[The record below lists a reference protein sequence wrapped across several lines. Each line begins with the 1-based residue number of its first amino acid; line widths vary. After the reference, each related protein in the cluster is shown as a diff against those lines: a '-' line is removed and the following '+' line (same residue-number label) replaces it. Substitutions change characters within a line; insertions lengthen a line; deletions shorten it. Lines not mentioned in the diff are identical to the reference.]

1 VADQKIRHHKSSFMF
16 KTYLKTALRNL
27 KRHKSN
33 SFVNVAGL
41 VVGFAAFLLI
51 FLVIQYEESFDDF
64 HTNKDQIY
72 RVVRIGR
79 TMDKDREYRTGVPFP
94 VTQGLRAD
102 LPQLKNAAAIYSDNN
117 VQVNT
122 IAPDGSTL
130 KKFKEKN
137 IFVAEPQFFQ
147 MFNFP
152 LLVGNIKTAL
162 NDVGNVLLT
171 KDVASKYFGDW
182 HIAMGKTI
190 KLYGLSM
197 KVTGVLEN
205 PLSNSD
211 FPLNIVVSYA
221 TLMNYSDPNDWGSI
235 SDKNYCFVQLN
246 KNASVNQFNKLIDQF
261 TNKHIKPVNP
271 GYFLSLEPLKE
282 IHYDERF
289 GNFNGRTFSKDLI
302 LALSIIGIFLLV
314 IACVNFIN
322 ITTAQAINRA
332 REVGVRKVMGGNR
345 KQLIIQFLGETGITT
360 LFALIGALI
369 VVMVCLSPV
378 NSLLDIH
385 LTAAKL
391 FNMKFIGFI
400 LAAFIVVTFLSGFYP
415 ALVLSGFKSVNVL
428 KSSILVTN
436 KGISLRRVLVVFQ
449 FLIAQAL
456 IIGTLIIASQ
466 MSYFRNA
473 DMGFNKSAIINAGF
487 PNDSANLLKMTALR
501 ADISNIH
508 GVQGVSFSAF
518 APSSNGGWFTDLSKE
533 TNHSA
538 TNPDMVISMKPA
550 DTGYFSLY
558 NLPLVAGRVYYSSD
572 TTNEYVVNETVIK
585 KLGINDPQKAIGKL
599 VNVNGKLLPIAG
611 VIKDFHNNSL
621 RDPIGP
627 VVLMQNKN
635 FYGTANIK
643 IDMSKAKTII
653 AALQKTWNKYYPDF
667 VFEYNFLDQSIADYY
682 KQENELSVL
691 YKIFAGIAIFIS
703 CLGLYGL
710 VSFMAM
716 QRKKEIGIRKVLGA
730 PVHDIVV
737 MLSKEFTLLIV
748 VAFLIASPVAWY
760 YMHQWL
766 QQYTYRI
773 NISPW
778 FFVATIFCSLV
789 IAWITVGYTAIKAAL
804 ANPVKSLRTE

>member
-1 VADQKIRHHKSSFMF
+1 MF

-27 KRHKSN
+27 QRRKSN
-33 SFVNVAGL
+33 SFINIAGL

-64 HTNKDQIY
+64 HANKDQIY

-79 TMDKDREYRTGVPFP
+79 NAENREYRAGVPFP

-122 IAPDGSTL
+122 VATDGSIL

-137 IFVAEPQFFQ
+137 IFVAEPRFFG

-152 LLVGNIKTAL
+152 LVAGNIKTAL
-162 NDVGNVLLT
+162 NDAGTVLLT
-171 KDVASKYFGDW
+171 KHVASKYFGDW
-182 HIAMGKTI
+182 HTAMGKTI
-190 KLYGLSM
+190 KLYGLPM
-197 KVTGVLEN
+197 KVTGILDN
-205 PLSNSD
+205 PPSNSD
-211 FPLNIVVSYA
+211 FPLNVVVSYI
-221 TLMNYSDPNDWGSI
+221 TLMNYSDPNDWASI
-235 SDKNYCFVQLN
+235 SDQNYCFVQLN
-246 KNASVNQFNKLIDQF
+246 KNASVDQFNKLVDKF
-261 TNKHIKPVNP
+261 TDKHIKPVNP
-271 GYFLSLEPLKE
+271 GYYLSLEPLKE
-282 IHYDERF
+282 MHYDERY

-332 REVGVRKVMGGNR
+332 REVGVRKVLGGNR
-345 KQLIIQFLGETGITT
+345 KQLVMQFLGETGITT
-360 LFALIGALI
+360 LLALIGAVII
-369 VVMVCLSPV
+369 VLLCLPPV

-385 LTAAKL
+385 LTTSDL
-391 FNMKFIGFI
+391 FSTKFVLFI
-400 LAAFIVVTFLSGFYP
+400 LIAFVVVTFLSGFYP

-428 KSSILVTN
+428 KSSILVN
-436 KGISLRRVLVVFQ
+436 HKGISLRRVLVVFQ
-449 FLIAQAL
+449 FVIAQAL

-466 MSYFRNA
+466 MNYFRNA
-473 DMGFNKSAIINAGF
+473 DMGFNKNAIINAGF
-487 PNDSANLLKMTALR
+487 PNDSANLPKTNMLR
-501 ADISNIH
+501 ADISKIN
-508 GVQGVSFSAF
+508 GVQSVSFSAF
-518 APSSNGGWFTDLSKE
+518 APSADGGWYDDLRKE
-533 TNHSA
+533 TNHSGN
-538 TNPDMVISMKPA
+538 TPDMVISMKPA
-550 DTGYFSLY
+550 DTGYFRLY

-572 TTNEYVVNETVIK
+572 TIREFMVNETVVK
-585 KLGINDPQKAIGKL
+585 NLGIKDPGKAIGTL
-599 VNVNGKLLPIAG
+599 INVDGKLYPIVG
-611 VIKDFHNNSL
+611 VVKDFHTNSL
-621 RDPIGP
+621 RDAIRP

-635 FYGTANIK
+635 FYGMANIK
-643 IDMSKAKTII
+643 IDMLKAKTVI
-653 AALQKTWNKYYPDF
+653 AALQSTWNKYYPDF

-682 KQENELSVL
+682 KQENQLSVL

-710 VSFMAM
+710 ISFMAI

-730 PVHDIVV
+730 PVRDIVV
-737 MLSKEFTLLIV
+737 MLSKEFTLLIAA
-748 VAFLIASPVAWY
+748 AFLIASPIAWY

-773 NISPW
+773 NISSW
-778 FFVATIFCSLV
+778 FFVATILCSLI

-804 ANPVKSLRTE
+804 TNPVESLRTE

>member
-1 VADQKIRHHKSSFMF
+1 MF

-27 KRHKSN
+27 QRHKSN
-33 SFVNVAGL
+33 SFINIAGL

-51 FLVIQYEESFDDF
+51 FLVIQYQESFDDF
-64 HTNKDQIY
+64 HANKDQIY

-79 TMDKDREYRTGVPFP
+79 SEANREYRTGVPFP
-94 VTQGLRAD
+94 VTQGLRTD
-102 LPQLKNAAAIYSDNN
+102 LPQLKNVAAIYSDNN

-122 IAPDGSTL
+122 VAADGSTL

-152 LLVGNIKTAL
+152 LVAGNIKTAL
-162 NDVGNVLLT
+162 NDAGTVLLT
-171 KDVASKYFGDW
+171 KDVAAKYFGDW
-182 HIAMGKTI
+182 HTAMGKTI
-190 KLYGLSM
+190 KLYGQSM
-197 KVTGVLEN
+197 KVTGILDN
-205 PLSNSD
+205 PPANSD
-211 FPLNIVVSYA
+211 FPLNVVVSYK
-221 TLMNYSDPNDWGSI
+221 TLMNYSDPNDWASI
-235 SDKNYCFVQLN
+235 SDQNYCFIQLN
-246 KNASVNQFNKLIDQF
+246 KNASLDQLNKLVDQF

-271 GYFLSLEPLKE
+271 GYYLSLEPLKE
-282 IHYDERF
+282 MHYDDRY

-360 LFALIGALI
+360 LLALLGAVI
-369 VVMVCLSPV
+369 VVITCLSPV

-385 LTAAKL
+385 LATSDL
-391 FNMKFIGFI
+391 FNTKFTLFI
-400 LAAFIVVTFLSGFYP
+400 LIAFVVVTFLSGFYP

-428 KSSILVTN
+428 KSSIFVNN

-449 FLIAQAL
+449 FVIAQAL

-466 MSYFRNA
+466 MNYFRNA
-473 DMGFNKSAIINAGF
+473 DMGFNKNAIINAGF
-487 PNDSANLLKMTALR
+487 PNDSANLLKMNMLR
-501 ADISNIH
+501 ADISNIN

-518 APSSNGGWFTDLSKE
+518 APSADGGWYTDLRKE

-538 TNPDMVISMKPA
+538 TNPDMIISMKPA
-550 DTGYFSLY
+550 DTGYFRLY
-558 NLPLVAGRVYYSSD
+558 NLPLLAGRVYYPSD
-572 TTNEYVVNETVIK
+572 TVREFMVNETVVK
-585 KLGINDPQKAIGKL
+585 NLGIKDPDKAIGTMI
-599 VNVNGKLLPIAG
+599 NVDGRLFPIVG
-611 VIKDFHNNSL
+611 VVKDFHTNSL
-621 RDPIGP
+621 RDVIGP
-627 VVLMQNKN
+627 VVLMQKKN
-635 FYGTANIK
+635 FYGMANIR
-643 IDMSKAKTII
+643 IDMSKAKTVITT
-653 AALQKTWNKYYPDF
+653 LQNTWNKNYPDF

-682 KQENELSVL
+682 KQENQLSVL

-710 VSFMAM
+710 ISFMAV

-730 PVHDIVV
+730 PVRDIVV

-748 VAFLIASPVAWY
+748 VAFLIASPLAWY

-773 NISPW
+773 NISSW
-778 FFVATIFCSLV
+778 FFITTILCSLI

-804 ANPVKSLRTE
+804 SNPVKSLRTE